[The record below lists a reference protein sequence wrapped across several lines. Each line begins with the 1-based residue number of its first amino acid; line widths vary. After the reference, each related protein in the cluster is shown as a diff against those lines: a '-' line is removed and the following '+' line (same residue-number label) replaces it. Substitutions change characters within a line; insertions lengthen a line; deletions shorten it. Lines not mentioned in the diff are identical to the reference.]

1 MMTQMTLV
9 SGIMITLWHPPNIRI
24 YIFPGF
30 DPFHETQKG
39 LADLLESEAAAQAQ
53 HQAKVSRR
61 IIRVITSGR
70 FLTLFGWTLQ
80 SVDKDNSCF

>member
-1 MMTQMTLV
+1 MTQMTLV
-9 SGIMITLWHPPNIRI
+9 SGIIITWLRQFYHP

-53 HQAKVSRR
+53 HQAKVRERISR
-61 IIRVITSGR
+61 IITSGR
-70 FLTLFGWTLQ
+70 FPTLFGWTLQ
-80 SVDKDNSCF
+80 SVDKENSCF